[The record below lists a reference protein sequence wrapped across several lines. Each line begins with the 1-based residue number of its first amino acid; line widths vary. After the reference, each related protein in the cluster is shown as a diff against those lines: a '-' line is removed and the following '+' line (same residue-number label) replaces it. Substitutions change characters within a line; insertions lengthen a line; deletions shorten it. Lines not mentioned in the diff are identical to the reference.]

1 MGGKKAFSI
10 CSMSKGGL
18 SPISVMM
25 SNLTGRSISNRL
37 RYESVDD
44 TIWRILRSVTA
55 SCGWPYLSFLLVLTS
70 ITMSVWSFSATMSR
84 SFFPSCQSVCLMRYP
99 FSAGK
104 KLPLFRLPF
113 RVHYVLPYFSFR
125 QNTYFC
131 AMNQK
136 DDLFYMKQALL
147 EAGGQPIAEK
157 CRWELLWSAV
167 VSFWPERIT

>member
-10 CSMSKGGL
+10 CSMLKGGL

-99 FSAGK
+99 FFCRKETAAVSPSFPSSLCAAIFFFSAK
-104 KLPLFRLPF
+104 
-113 RVHYVLPYFSFR
+113 
-125 QNTYFC
+125 
-131 AMNQK
+131 
-136 DDLFYMKQALL
+136 
-147 EAGGQPIAEK
+147 I
-157 CRWELLWSAV
+157 
-167 VSFWPERIT
+167 RIFVQ